1 MRFFSQTQNNILP
14 PLRRGGIGVDDCAIC
29 DPSGKLSLILS
40 SKTQFA
46 ADLGAQTVSPDQE
59 IGLVADLA
67 AAASQSDRNTAS
79 FCSNVV
85 NGGSERQF
93 NARLLMNG
101 VKQRALQI
109 GAMNDQICRAP
120 AAFGAIQRHSHK
132 FSVIRTP
139 QHQEGARH

>member
-1 MRFFSQTQNNILP
+1 MRLFPQTQNNILR
-14 PLRRGGIGVDDCAIC
+14 PLRRGIIGVDDCAIC

-59 IGLVADLA
+59 IGLVADLG

-79 FCSNVV
+79 FSSNVV
-85 NGGSERQF
+85 DGGSERQF
-93 NARLLMNG
+93 DARLLMNG
-101 VKQRALQI
+101 VEQRALQI
-109 GAMNDQICRAP
+109 GAMNDQICGAP
-120 AAFGAIQRHSHK
+120 AAFGAVQRHSHK